1 MNINFHLEVLGWT
14 SGFVLGS
21 KSVPQTFI
29 IPRTVASVV
38 MFRSWQVAKIQES
51 KLNHANTLWSLLIS
65 HLNILFA
72 KVSNIAKT
80 NISEMRK
87 YPSTLIG
94 RNG

>member
-51 KLNHANTLWSLLIS
+51 KLNHAHTLWSLLIS

-72 KVSNIAKT
+72 KVNNIAKT